1 MERKLKMEQRKSALV
16 DINEIVAGYLPVSK
30 KKARKFVERYLDVKK
45 IGNRLYVSRNQLEAL
60 LASSSRKEFPLE
72 V

>member
-1 MERKLKMEQRKSALV
+1 MEQRKSVLV

-45 IGNRLYVSRNQLEAL
+45 IGNRLYVSREQLEEL
-60 LASSSRKEFPLE
+60 LTDPNRTDFPLE

>member
-1 MERKLKMEQRKSALV
+1 MEQRKSALV

-45 IGNRLYVSRNQLEAL
+45 IGNRLYVSRDQLEAL
-60 LASSSRKEFPLE
+60 LKDSSRKEFPLE